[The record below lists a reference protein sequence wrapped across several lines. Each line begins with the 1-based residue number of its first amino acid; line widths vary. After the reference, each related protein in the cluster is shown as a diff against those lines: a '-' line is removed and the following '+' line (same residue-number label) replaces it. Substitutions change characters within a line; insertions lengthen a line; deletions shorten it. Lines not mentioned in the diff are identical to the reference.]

1 MSFIRKIELSVSAAL
16 IISIVLSM
24 FSFAETSEQVRRDV
38 LRLHV
43 LANSDSAADQQ
54 LKLMVRDAV
63 LAESPQIFDGSVDID
78 NAVEKITPQLD
89 NIKKTAEK
97 VIMDNCYDYSVT
109 VTIGRDYFTT
119 RTYENITL
127 PAGRY
132 LALRIVI
139 GEGRGHNWWCV
150 MFPPMCLPA
159 AEKKDE
165 IEKVLNKKETALVE
179 KNPKY
184 EVRFKVIE
192 LYEEL
197 KMKIEEKR
205 NGK

>member
-1 MSFIRKIELSVSAAL
+1 MSFKRKIGISVSAAL
-16 IISIVLSM
+16 IISIILSM

-43 LANSDSAADQQ
+43 LANSDSAADQH
-54 LKLMVRDAV
+54 LKLKVRDAV
-63 LAESPQIFDGSVDID
+63 LAESPEIFDGSVDIE
-78 NAVEKITPQLD
+78 NAVKRITPQLD
-89 NIKKTAEK
+89 NIKKTADKIIKE
-97 VIMDNCYDYSVT
+97 NGYDYSVR
-109 VTIGRDYFTT
+109 VILSRDFFTT
-119 RTYENITL
+119 RTYDNVTL

-165 IEKVLNKKETALVE
+165 IEKVLNGKETALVM
-179 KNPKY
+179 KNPRY
-184 EVRFKVIE
+184 EIRFKVIE
-192 LYEEL
+192 IYEQL

-205 NGK
+205 KVN